1 MQRNPTLSPGIV
13 GLRCANPT
21 YGVVAYLRDCSVK
34 RPIRCDAIMPIG
46 STKMGD
52 SVGTV
57 SVRLTPEIEA
67 RLDALMAKRRTT
79 RSRYL
84 RAIIEAHLAGNEAE
98 SGTVALA
105 RAGRLV
111 GSLDGLPADL
121 ASNPRHLK
129 GYGR

>member
-1 MQRNPTLSPGIV
+1 MR
-13 GLRCANPT
+13 
-21 YGVVAYLRDCSVK
+21 RDT
-34 RPIRCDAIMPIG
+34 IMPIW
-46 STKMGD
+46 STKTGD

-57 SVRLTPEIEA
+57 SVKLTPEIEA
-67 RLDALMAKRRTT
+67 RLDASVAKRRTT

-98 SGTVALA
+98 SGASALA

-111 GSLDGLPADL
+111 GSLDGLPSDL
-121 ASNPRHLK
+121 GSNPRHLK